1 VAPLT
6 LSTQWNVKFYNQGM
20 YTDCNGLLTQS
31 GSPFPGS
38 SLFELASAG
47 WPLDKLVIGK
57 PASLYAVPSL
67 RSPLIAKH
75 QCSEN
80 DGYIAPND
88 LAACIGQA
96 KARGWNGGVMSWQA
110 RWHLLFPILQ
120 VLMILLPVIRRRRG
134 IMVSVRTLAV
144 VAGLK
149 AYGFPL

>member
-1 VAPLT
+1 LT

-20 YTDCNGLLTQS
+20 YNDCNGLLTQS

-47 WPLDKLVIGK
+47 WPLDK
-57 PASLYAVPSL
+57 PASPYVVPSL
-67 RSPLIAKH
+67 RSPLVAKH

-96 KARGWNGGVMSWQA
+96 KAWGWNGGVMSWQV
-110 RWHLLFPILQ
+110 RWLLPRPILQ
-120 VLMILLPVIRRRRG
+120 VLMILLQAPRLRRG
-134 IMVSVRTLAV
+134 VMVSVRALAV
-144 VAGLK
+144 VAGLE
-149 AYGFPL
+149 AYGFPCIYSR

>member
-6 LSTQWNVKFYNQGM
+6 LFTQWNVKFYNQGM

-80 DGYIAPND
+80 DGYIAPTTSRRASGR
-88 LAACIGQA
+88 LRPEAGMAASC
-96 KARGWNGGVMSWQA
+96 RGRHDGTFYS
-110 RWHLLFPILQ
+110 LFF
-120 VLMILLPVIRRRRG
+120 RC
-134 IMVSVRTLAV
+134 
-144 VAGLK
+144 
-149 AYGFPL
+149 